1 MIKDKTM
8 VTIEKNKGP
17 SLIKNIDWFLIGVV
31 LLLNILGLIAIK
43 SVSGHLNQPSLFS
56 KQLVASI
63 IGISCMALIM
73 MLDYKDF
80 KFLSIPAFAGT
91 IFLLIFVLIAGTGR
105 EEVGTNGWIDL
116 GPVSFQPSELG
127 KVTLVVVT
135 AIFFERIKQGNG
147 GLNYLWL
154 IGSAG
159 SLIGLVLL
167 QPDFGTSV
175 VYVFMLACMTFVYG
189 IRYRILLVGLGAA
202 IVALPVLWFSVLEK
216 VFDEYQI
223 KRILSFLNPQAYA
236 RGEAYQVLM
245 SILYIGSG
253 TLTGVEPG
261 MEKAAKNVPEAETDS
276 IFAVIGEQWGFI
288 GAVAIIILFV
298 ALLLRCLYVSRFS
311 KDKYGSYIVVGL
323 MAMFLFHFVENVGMN
338 IGMLPVTGIP
348 LPFISYG
355 GSSIIVNYIAI
366 GVIVSIS
373 MRRQRPMFEA

>member
-1 MIKDKTM
+1 M

-17 SLIKNIDWFLIGVV
+17 SLIKNIDWFLISVV
-31 LLLNILGLIAIK
+31 LLLNVLGLVAIR
-43 SVSGHLNQPSLFS
+43 SVAGHLNQPTLFS

-63 IGISCMALIM
+63 IGMSCMVLIM

-80 KFLSIPAFAGT
+80 KILSIPAYAGT
-91 IFLLIFVLIAGTGR
+91 IFLLVFVLVAGTGL
-105 EEVGTNGWIDL
+105 EEVGTKGWIDL

-127 KVTLVVVT
+127 KVTLVIVT
-135 AIFFERIKQGNG
+135 AIFFERIKQGKG

-154 IGSAG
+154 MGSAG
-159 SLIGLVLL
+159 SLIGLVML

-175 VYVFMLACMTFVYG
+175 VYLFMLACMVFVYG
-189 IRYRILLVGLGAA
+189 IRYRILLIGLGAT

-216 VFDEYQI
+216 VFDEYQV

-261 MEKAAKNVPEAETDS
+261 MEKAARNVPEAETDS
-276 IFAVIGEQWGFI
+276 IFAVIGEQWGFV
-288 GAVAIIILFV
+288 GAVAIIVLFV
-298 ALLLRCLYVSRFS
+298 ALLLRCLYISRFA
-311 KDKYGSYIVVGL
+311 KDKYGAYIVVGL

-373 MRRQRPMFEA
+373 MRRQRPMFEVD